1 MEWNE
6 KKRKFSVG
14 AILVGVGAIA
24 VTTVVMAAGGGGGGG
39 GMGGPGGGGG
49 MVAAEKSASIITV
62 KLAAPTIGSLTRN
75 TEFIGKIEASDAIS
89 VYPETSGKVSKL
101 YYDQGDYVEAGDL
114 LMTLDTSDL
123 EFSMQK
129 AAASY
134 ASAVAS
140 YESSVASANK
150 TLGSDYTSKI
160 ISAEN
165 SLEQSENSYRSARLK
180 YKQDVD
186 SEDDNIDRLME
197 IKDNAE
203 TALDDALAA
212 YNDARKNSSDA
223 DFIEEKRQEYVNARD
238 IYNNA
243 ANAYSEALDDYDDET
258 SALATS
264 KNNAYKSLVQAQ
276 QQLEL
281 TMGDAYTEQKAV
293 VEAQLKSAKLSLE
306 SSQLNLEEAQR
317 NLDKASVYAPVSG
330 KIQTCDA
337 KEYSMASTNS
347 AAFTILNDDTVQL
360 TFNASSDGA
369 AALNVGDTVTVSR
382 GDETYEAAITEI
394 ETEADASSGLFPI
407 KASLPEGVNLLP
419 GVTVKV
425 SAATAKAENALLVPI
440 DNVYY
445 DGDQPYVFTYEDGKA
460 ARKDLV
466 TGMSDESTIVAE
478 EGLQPSSLI
487 ITTWHPDLADGAD
500 VLLAE
505 GQDEVISAAANAGEL
520 PAKTEST
527 GEKTETAAVKNTKKS
542 SSEAEDKDA
551 DKDGGESE
559 DEEED
564 RSELLYNALADA
576 EDDFGFELPEEPVY
590 PDVPY
595 TKDLSAPVMGKSSAA
610 SDAMAKSVAE
620 KSEGGMLNK
629 K

>member
-6 KKRKFSVG
+6 KKRKLSVG

-39 GMGGPGGGGG
+39 GGGGMGGPGGGG

-75 TEFIGKIEASDAIS
+75 TEFIGKIEAADAIS

-134 ASAVAS
+134 ASAIAS

-223 DFIEEKRQEYVNARD
+223 DFIEETRQKYVNARD

-258 SALATS
+258 STLATS

-293 VEAQLKSAKLSLE
+293 IEAQLKSAKLSLE
-306 SSQLNLEEAQR
+306 ASQLNLEEAQR

-360 TFNASSDGA
+360 AFNASSDGA
-369 AALNVGDTVTVSR
+369 SALKVGDTLTVSR
-382 GDETYEAAITEI
+382 GNDTYEAVITEI

-407 KASLPEGVNLLP
+407 KASLPEGVSLLP

-425 SAATAKAENALLVPI
+425 SAATAKAENVLLVPI
-440 DNVYY
+440 DDVYY

-460 ARKDLV
+460 VRKDLV

-478 EGLQPSSLI
+478 EGLLPSSLI

-520 PAKTEST
+520 PAKTEAA
-527 GEKTETAAVKNTKKS
+527 GGKTETAAAKTSKKNDAETES
-542 SSEAEDKDA
+542 TDPDDAEDA
-551 DKDGGESE
+551 
-559 DEEED
+559 EEE

-610 SDAMAKSVAE
+610 SDAMAKSVANN
-620 KSEGGMLNK
+620 SEGGMLNK

>member
-6 KKRKFSVG
+6 KKRKLSVG

-24 VTTVVMAAGGGGGGG
+24 VTTVVMAAGGGPGGGG
-39 GMGGPGGGGG
+39 GMGGPGGGG
-49 MVAAEKSASIITV
+49 MAAAEKSASIITV

-75 TEFIGKIEASDAIS
+75 TEFIGKIEAADAIS
-89 VYPETSGKVSKL
+89 VYPETNGKISKL
-101 YYDQGDYVEAGDL
+101 YYEQGDYVEAGDL

-129 AAASY
+129 AEASY
-134 ASAVAS
+134 ASAIAS

-243 ANAYSEALDDYDDET
+243 ANAYSEALGDYDDET
-258 SALATS
+258 SALATT

-276 QQLEL
+276 EQLEL

-293 VEAQLKSAKLSLE
+293 IEAQLKSAKLSLE
-306 SSQLNLEEAQR
+306 ASQLNLEEAQR

-369 AALNVGDTVTVSR
+369 SALNVGDTLTVSR
-382 GDETYEAAITEI
+382 GGDTYEATITEI
-394 ETEADASSGLFPI
+394 ETEADANSGLFPI
-407 KASLPEGVNLLP
+407 KASLPEGANLLP

-460 ARKDLV
+460 VRKDLV

-527 GEKTETAAVKNTKKS
+527 EGKTETTAAKNTKKS
-542 SSEAEDKDA
+542 SSEAEDKDT
-551 DKDGGESE
+551 DKDDGESQ
-559 DEEED
+559 DQEED
-564 RSELLYNALADA
+564 RSELLYNALEE
-576 EDDFGFELPEEPVY
+576 EDDFGFELPEEPTY

-610 SDAMAKSVAE
+610 SDAMAKSVADN
-620 KSEGGMLNK
+620 SEGGMLNK